1 MFYEIMHNKEYNI
14 ETYNNIDNNN
24 TNKTKNKM
32 NSKIKFPFQF
42 LPLFYGLNFEDFLNL
57 LISYIDYD
65 FDKNKFY
72 LNCNN
77 FITNTEEAKIIY

>member
-57 LISYIDYD
+57 
-65 FDKNKFY
+65 
-72 LNCNN
+72 
-77 FITNTEEAKIIY
+77 